1 VSLTYCRT
9 IHKAQGA
16 THSGES
22 FTLAGDDTIHLK
34 VVPGAEPGIE
44 VRLEPHLHTLVVWW
58 LEPPKTSWGEDG
70 WGPYGD
76 AFRTVL
82 RGTQTWDLVL

>member
-1 VSLTYCRT
+1 MTAKR
-9 IHKAQGA
+9 
-16 THSGES
+16 
-22 FTLAGDDTIHLK
+22 
-34 VVPGAEPGIE
+34 VPTTASSSKIA
-44 VRLEPHLHTLVVWW
+44 
-58 LEPPKTSWGEDG
+58 S